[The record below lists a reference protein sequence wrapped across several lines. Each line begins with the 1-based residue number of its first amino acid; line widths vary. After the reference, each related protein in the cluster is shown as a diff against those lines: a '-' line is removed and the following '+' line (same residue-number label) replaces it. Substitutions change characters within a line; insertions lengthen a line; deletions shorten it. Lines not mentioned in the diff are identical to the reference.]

1 VQKRL
6 GPVPVLDLSPRLA
19 GAGSAAE
26 MRASARLPGYPA
38 DMATLEEL
46 ERRVEQLEEQVRR
59 QFPAKIDAVAY
70 GVSLVHADTRA
81 IRETLAGHGQAL
93 DRHGEMLQEILR
105 RLPTGPG
112 EAG

>member
-1 VQKRL
+1 MTASKAIARTCEL
-6 GPVPVLDLSPRLA
+6 PDTR
-19 GAGSAAE
+19 SAAE
-26 MRASARLPGYPA
+26 IRANARLPGYPA

-46 ERRVEQLEEQVRR
+46 ERRVEQLEGQVRH

-70 GVSLVHADTRA
+70 GVSLVPADTQA
-81 IRETLAGHGQAL
+81 IRETLAEHGQAF
-93 DRHGEMLQEILR
+93 DSHGEMLQEILR